1 MSAKRSASTVQPAFE
16 HLQEIDIGAEELVTP
31 VASWLSS
38 HKSFWRPT
46 KHAGF
51 EEIPKEHLD
60 NAFIDPLGGK
70 VCAAL
75 SSYKVR
81 RCCTEI
87 QTLANADCS
96 QKLIGHMLHRSQITQ
111 EPCAP
116 QFGIKGTETILI
128 PIDKLDLDRRP
139 SKYTKLGDDTLDYA
153 DLIFGRAYLCR
164 EDKPG
169 YIGPG
174 VSFIIFVLGN
184 VSKASK

>member
-75 SSYKVR
+75 SSYK
-81 RCCTEI
+81 
-87 QTLANADCS
+87 
-96 QKLIGHMLHRSQITQ
+96 KLIGHMLHRSQITQ